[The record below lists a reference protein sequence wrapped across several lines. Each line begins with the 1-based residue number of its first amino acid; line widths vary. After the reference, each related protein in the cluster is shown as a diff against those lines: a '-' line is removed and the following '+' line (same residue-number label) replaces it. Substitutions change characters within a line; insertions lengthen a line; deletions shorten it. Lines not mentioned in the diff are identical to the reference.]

1 MENLLDEEEEGGI
14 MKPQWINNT
23 FIGPFWMGTPEEIAR
38 TQRAI
43 DEEIHLYTDENND
56 EHTSTETGETR
67 QFEEFPRN
75 ETLSCQAPIK

>member
-1 MENLLDEEEEGGI
+1 

-43 DEEIHLYTDENND
+43 DEETHLYTDETV
-56 EHTSTETGETR
+56 EEKPTLAEIGETHYDR
-67 QFEEFPRN
+67 Q
-75 ETLSCQAPIK
+75 